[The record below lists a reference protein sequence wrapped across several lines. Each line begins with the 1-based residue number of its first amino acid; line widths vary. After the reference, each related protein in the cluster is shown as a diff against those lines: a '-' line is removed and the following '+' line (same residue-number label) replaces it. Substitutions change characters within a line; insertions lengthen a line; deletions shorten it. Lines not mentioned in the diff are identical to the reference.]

1 MPIQQHNNPE
11 QLHNLAI
18 SLFTSIKV
26 MGLAFTNLTYLESFA
41 LNRLVDT
48 TAFLNAQPQILENI
62 TKKLNNLAMYQKVE
76 PAADVILA
84 EQEEIPVPDLA
95 AQAPVNNQQQPPI
108 EQIQQFLNLQSEKI
122 LQIDKPQLIKINRL
136 ITQLTK
142 TEQTL
147 ENLIELHNQMNVL

>member
-26 MGLAFTNLTYLESFA
+26 MGLVFTNLTYLESFA